1 MLKLFLSR
9 PEQGN
14 ALSMEMRDGLSEG
27 LQVLAADPRL
37 TKAIISGV
45 GRFFCTGGAL
55 GEFGLAEDPARAHL
69 VRSTRHLG
77 LLIHEHASRVE
88 CHVHGA
94 CIGSGIE
101 LPAFAHR
108 IVAAEK
114 TFFQL
119 PEINMGLIPGAGG
132 TVSILRRIGRQRT
145 AYLCLSAK
153 RITAPTALE
162 WGLVDSI
169 A

>member
-1 MLKLFLSR
+1 
-9 PEQGN
+9 
-14 ALSMEMRDGLSEG
+14 MRDGLSEG
-27 LQVLAADPRL
+27 LHLLVADPQL
-37 TKAIISGV
+37 TKAIISGA
-45 GRFFCTGGAL
+45 GRYFCTGGHL
-55 GEFGLAEDPARAHL
+55 GEFGLAEDLAHAHL
-69 VRSTRHLG
+69 VRSTRNVG
-77 LLIHEHASRVE
+77 LLIHEHASRIE

-101 LPAFAHR
+101 LPAFAEC

-119 PEINMGLIPGAGG
+119 PEITMGLIPGAGG

-153 RITAPTALE
+153 RITAPTALR
-162 WGLVDSI
+162 WGLIDAI
-169 A
+169 T